1 MGLPE
6 MLPPGPVTIGARSDP
21 VRAFGPGSVK
31 WSVEWMGNSA
41 VCLAGRRPETPGV
54 GLERIG
60 DMAHL
65 TTALYFAFVSPLSS
79 IFFVFSSPLPLV
91 RAYTAANFKLS
102 ATTAAG
108 NVTHDRDR

>member
-1 MGLPE
+1 
-6 MLPPGPVTIGARSDP
+6 
-21 VRAFGPGSVK
+21 
-31 WSVEWMGNSA
+31 
-41 VCLAGRRPETPGV
+41 
-54 GLERIG
+54 
-60 DMAHL
+60 MAHL

-79 IFFVFSSPLPLV
+79 IFFVFSSPHFV